1 MIRNYKNKEIK
12 DLALVEATSVNR
24 AVPVPALPI
33 TALEITSL
41 QAGFSLNDQR
51 ILPSTGEVFL
61 ADSVQKLEPKVMDV
75 LLVLASCAGEA
86 ISAEQIFAIVWPRSV
101 YSPVAVRRSINQ
113 LRNVFDDHDKLLI
126 KTHPKRGYSLHA
138 KVALLADDLP
148 KSAIAS
154 PTESTTDVI
163 KPLLQPQQYPVTLL
177 LSCCLLLAAIWG
189 LSALFWPADA
199 AAEWTVTDLQ
209 PLTATKAQESFS
221 QFTPDGKAIVYLKDA
236 TASGHSELWLAPTN
250 RQQHQLLYQTKA
262 LIKFFSFAPARTA
275 EHRALQLVIATEQDN
290 ALQFA
295 SLQLSA
301 EYQLSSSSRHF
312 SLSGSKILNPF
323 ICAENEL
330 YFLALQQGEQRLF
343 KADLTSGQ
351 VDLLYVPMQQF
362 SPYRIAPASDNN
374 YLTLLGFDENKRSQI
389 KLLSKNGT
397 ELTDYKTLDAN
408 WYFIDYHKAAKGYLL
423 SDGKSLFYL
432 NFQQE
437 LTKLAF
443 ENYAFIHYPVLSPD
457 GRQLSYSQA
466 KITGNIYSLDLLS
479 HKTTQ
484 LTSATAHDWQ
494 GSVSPDGNQLA
505 YVSNKNGHSQI
516 FILDIKTNT
525 EQLVYHNP
533 DQHLALSQ
541 PLWSEDG
548 KQLAFARNQRLVLLH
563 LNTPQLKVRYF
574 DAVIGQPSQWLQQ
587 PERLLLLQKSQ
598 QLQRWIELDLATAQQ
613 KQSVS
618 AEDLLY
624 HQNQRYQINKAQL
637 QDGKGGVLYQA
648 PEKMQILRYF
658 AKNNGVYL
666 LLKAAQSSALQSG
679 SDQASPSELKASPT
693 KTEEAEIWFFAFPS
707 QKASKISNITLPG
720 EGVADIDFSDID
732 ISDKSAPKLLYSTFA
747 VEKDIHTLR
756 LLQ

>member
-12 DLALVEATSVNR
+12 DLALVEAASVNK
-24 AVPVPALPI
+24 AVPVSALPDTALAI
-33 TALEITSL
+33 TALR
-41 QAGFSLNDQR
+41 AGFNLNGQR

-61 ADSVQKLEPKVMDV
+61 AGSVQKLEPKVMDV
-75 LLVLASCAGEA
+75 LLVLASCAGDA

-101 YSPVAVRRSINQ
+101 YSPVAVRRSVNQ
-113 LRNVFDDHDKLLI
+113 LRNVFQDHDKSLI
-126 KTHPKRGYSLHA
+126 KTHPKRGYLLHA

-163 KPLLQPQQYPVTLL
+163 KPLWQPQQHPMALL

-189 LSALFWPADA
+189 LYAVFWRADA
-199 AAEWTVTDLQ
+199 AAEWTVADLQ
-209 PLTATKAQESFS
+209 PLTASEAQESFS

-250 RQQHQLLYQTKA
+250 RQQHRLLYQTKA
-262 LIKFFSFAPARTA
+262 QIKFFSFAPATATKKAA

-290 ALQFA
+290 ALHFA
-295 SLQLSA
+295 SLLLSA
-301 EYQLSSSSRHF
+301 DYQLSSSSRNF
-312 SLSGSKILNPF
+312 SLSGSKLLNPF
-323 ICAENEL
+323 FCAENEL
-330 YFLALQQGEQRLF
+330 YFLALQQGEQRLL

-351 VDLLYVPMQQF
+351 VDLLYVPTQQF

-389 KLLSKNGT
+389 KLLSKDGA
-397 ELTDYKTLDAN
+397 ELTDYKALDAN

-423 SDGKSLFYL
+423 SDGKALFYL

-437 LTKLAF
+437 LTRLAF

-479 HKTTQ
+479 QKKTQ

-516 FILDIKTNT
+516 FVLNMQRNT

-533 DQHLALSQ
+533 EQHLALSQ

-548 KQLAFARNQRLVLLH
+548 TQLAFARNERLVLLE
-563 LNTPQLKVRYF
+563 LNSPQPKVRYF
-574 DAVIGQPSQWLQQ
+574 DAAIGQPSQWLSQ
-587 PERLLLLQKSQ
+587 PERLLLVQKSQ
-598 QLQRWIELDLATAQQ
+598 QLQRWIEFDLATGQQ

-618 AEDLLY
+618 AEGQLY
-624 HQNQRYQINKAQL
+624 HQNQRYQINKTQL
-637 QDGKGGVLYQA
+637 QDVKGQLLFQA
-648 PEKMQILRYF
+648 PENRQIFRYF
-658 AKNNGVYL
+658 AKHNGVYL
-666 LLKAAQSSALQSG
+666 LLSAAQSKVVKSSTDSSNA
-679 SDQASPSELKASPT
+679 
-693 KTEEAEIWFFAFPS
+693 EEAEIWFFAFSS
-707 QKASKISNITLPG
+707 QKASKISTIMLPG
-720 EGVADIDFSDID
+720 DGIANIDFSDID